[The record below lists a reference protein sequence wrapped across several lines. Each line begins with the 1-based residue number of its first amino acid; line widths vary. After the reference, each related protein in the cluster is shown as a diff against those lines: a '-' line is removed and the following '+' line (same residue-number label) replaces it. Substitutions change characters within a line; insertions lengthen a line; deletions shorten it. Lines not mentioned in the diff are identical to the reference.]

1 MAWLGSARRGEV
13 KNLKDNRMS
22 MIYQWKHS
30 HPVPAQIAGE
40 ELERI
45 ENKYGELSPQK
56 VLDESRS
63 ENAVLH
69 SCFEWNNDVAAEKYR
84 LSQAHDLIRH
94 ITVKVIQK
102 EQEEPTQ
109 IRAFV
114 NTSPNPTQREPFPG
128 TYISVSKAMSDEATR
143 RQVLLN
149 AWSELQAFSRK
160 YSNLSELKPI
170 FDVIE
175 NLSCTIFK
183 NKSVCETMVE

>member
-1 MAWLGSARRGEV
+1 
-13 KNLKDNRMS
+13 MS

-40 ELERI
+40 EFERI

-102 EQEEPTQ
+102 EHEEPTL

-175 NLSCTIFK
+175 NLSGVIFTDVD
-183 NKSVCETMVE
+183 NCVNVVE

>member
-1 MAWLGSARRGEV
+1 
-13 KNLKDNRMS
+13 

-40 ELERI
+40 EFERI
-45 ENKYGELSPQK
+45 EEKYGSLSPQT
-56 VLDESRS
+56 VLDESRDT
-63 ENAVLH
+63 NAVLH
-69 SCFEWNNDVAAEKYR
+69 PCFEWNDSIAAEKYR
-84 LSQAHDLIRH
+84 LTQAHALIRH
-94 ITVKVIQK
+94 ITVKVVQEEQK
-102 EQEEPTQ
+102 EPTV

-114 NTSPNPTQREPFPG
+114 NTAPNPTPRQPFSG
-128 TYISVSKAMSDEATR
+128 TYINVNKALSDIETR

-175 NLSCTIFK
+175 NLSGVFFTDTNNCV
-183 NKSVCETMVE
+183 NVVE